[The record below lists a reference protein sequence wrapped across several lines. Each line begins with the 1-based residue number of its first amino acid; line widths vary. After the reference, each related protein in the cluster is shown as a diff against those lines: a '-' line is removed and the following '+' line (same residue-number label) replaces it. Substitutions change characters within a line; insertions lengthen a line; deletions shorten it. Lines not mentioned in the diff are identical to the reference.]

1 VSVLEGV
8 VRSLSGPGV
17 LAALLLAVLARH
29 LLLPGGLL
37 QECQRATAAAEQ

>member
-1 VSVLEGV
+1 MEGV
-8 VRSLSGPGV
+8 VRSLSGPWV

-37 QECQRATAAAEQ
+37 QECQQAMPAAAEQ